1 MRVGAPLSG
10 LAKLFYE
17 QLLQPA
23 LHRGLEL
30 TARSDNLDLF
40 ERHVVDMDLPVLW
53 TEDAHATG
61 TKCGMCNKCNLR
73 TKFVAKLA
81 GDNDAVELIVGR
93 NCARECAYYQCP
105 PYMPYAAYPT
115 YPSAAPSPPVDV
127 GYEDQ
132 FLAEVEAMRA
142 SVESLER
149 LADSHN
155 RVSRIAALYQRKRVM
170 HKAMRRFEAN
180 RNVRLQAGAR
190 LNALQAAIA
199 WRRGALSVF
208 FATWYAR
215 KNSSLRAQRLAQAT
229 LTAARARR
237 VRTIWR
243 AWRSMQPD
251 WRAAIRLAKMVNAY
265 RALRVMDIADQG
277 DTTAELQTKHDQLQS
292 DHALLQDTLAQ
303 SDAVV
308 QDLHAKRD
316 ILEKK
321 LHVINNVIVALKDKF
336 ALHCVDCGR
345 VLYKMRAPKE
355 PEEVDGVLDRCY
367 DVWDDNAH
375 RDALGKITLSTWVHK
390 VHQNE

>member
-1 MRVGAPLSG
+1 MN
-10 LAKLFYE
+10 YY
-17 QLLQPA
+17 Q
-23 LHRGLEL
+23 
-30 TARSDNLDLF
+30 
-40 ERHVVDMDLPVLW
+40 
-53 TEDAHATG
+53 
-61 TKCGMCNKCNLR
+61 
-73 TKFVAKLA
+73 
-81 GDNDAVELIVGR
+81 
-93 NCARECAYYQCP
+93 ECAYYQCP

-345 VLYKMRAPKE
+345 VLYKMRATNE

-390 VHQNE
+390 VHQTE